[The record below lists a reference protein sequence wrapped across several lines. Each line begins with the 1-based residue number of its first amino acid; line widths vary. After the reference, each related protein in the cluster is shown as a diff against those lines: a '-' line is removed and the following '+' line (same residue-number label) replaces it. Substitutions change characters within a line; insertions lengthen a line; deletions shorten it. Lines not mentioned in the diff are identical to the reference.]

1 MKFRKITA
9 IALSLCIAAGIF
21 SGCSGSGEKKKE
33 TGNTETVGKYVEENI
48 ELPIEQNE
56 TPLALLKNANGEL
69 EVYTCNDETEV
80 YSKYTST
87 DGKSWTQKDASW
99 LSQIYHGSVLS
110 VAAGE
115 DGNSY
120 AVVGETVEA
129 PEGEEGNE
137 ATESDGP
144 IWNMKM
150 HLLKQTGEGT
160 AEEISIP
167 ELNEAVDEGNPDFYS
182 FGIGLMV
189 MKNGNIVLTGNDDV
203 KVYDASDGTLLHTFP
218 YSKTST
224 DALGTVAVNGE
235 KLALTDKANTG
246 FTIWNVEQEKEE
258 ASASY
263 GSDVR
268 SGKIV
273 LEENN
278 EIYFLN
284 EEGIH
289 HMNPNGTL
297 VETLVE
303 GNSMTMGLPSVYIE
317 GFVKGEK
324 DDFYA
329 LYTGNQTGIRHYYY
343 DENAKTGSG
352 KKLSIYSLEEND
364 TVRQAVSIFQQKYPD
379 VEITYKT
386 GEADSSTTKADKIR
400 VLNTELLNKSGA
412 DVLVL
417 DDLPVDSFIEK
428 GVLKDISDILNPLIE
443 DGTLKKNLAEC
454 FQQTD
459 GKIYSMPVK
468 YGIPI
473 LLGKQEMVDS
483 MESLDSLENWL
494 DTHEG
499 QKIISEASYEEL
511 TRVFVNMYYDELIDE
526 NGKLR
531 EDKLKQCISC
541 VKKVGERYDAELE
554 NNYVSETGENMEDMD
569 GFDISDWRAGN
580 EIYVAEEEQVAVT
593 ELKSL
598 TDMMAP
604 FTIMRDKNLPLTLN
618 KGVFVPHGVVGI
630 NSASENTDLAEE
642 FVKILFSDEVQSV
655 DLMDGFPMNQNV
667 EELLK
672 ENGLDSPVGEDG
684 PSVMIESLGGDE
696 GEDEGYAYTFG
707 YPLKTEVEA
716 LLKKAEEL
724 KKPAQA
730 DSVLQDMIWEEAK
743 AYYEGSQELEQ
754 TVQGITAKVD
764 TYRAE

>member
-9 IALSLCIAAGIF
+9 IVLSLCVATGIF
-21 SGCSGSGEKKKE
+21 SGCSGKGEKKKE
-33 TGNTETVGKYVEENI
+33 TENTKTVGKYVEENV
-48 ELPIEQNE
+48 ELPTGQNE
-56 TPLALLKNANGEL
+56 TPFALLKNANGEL
-69 EVYTCNDETEV
+69 EVYTCNDETEA

-99 LSQIYHGSVLS
+99 LSQIQDGSVLS

-115 DGNSY
+115 DGNNY
-120 AVVGETVEA
+120 AIVGETITA

-137 ATESDGP
+137 TTESDEP
-144 IWNMKM
+144 DSVWNIKM

-167 ELNEAVDEGNPDFYS
+167 ELNEAVNESNPDFYS
-182 FGIGLMV
+182 FGTGLLV
-189 MKNGNIVLTGNDDV
+189 MKNGNIVLTGNSNV
-203 KVYDASDGTLLHTFP
+203 KVYDASDGTLLHSFS

-224 DALGTVAVNGE
+224 DSMGTVAINGE
-235 KLALTDKANTG
+235 KVVLPDKANTG
-246 FTIWNVEQEKEE
+246 FSIWNAGQEE
-258 ASASY
+258 ASVSY

-268 SGKIV
+268 DGKVI

-284 EEGIH
+284 AEGIH

-303 GNSMTMGLPSVYIE
+303 GDSMTMGLPSVYIE
-317 GFVKGEK
+317 GFVKGEAN
-324 DDFYA
+324 DFYA
-329 LYTGNQTGIRHYYY
+329 FYIGNQNSVKHYYY
-343 DENAKTGSG
+343 DENAKASSG

-379 VEITYKT
+379 VEVSYKT
-386 GEADSSTTKADKIR
+386 GESDSSTTKADKIR

-417 DDLPVDSFIEK
+417 DDLPVNSFIEK
-428 GVLKDISDILNPLIE
+428 GVLKDISDIINPLIE

-454 FQQTD
+454 YQQED

-473 LLGKQEMVDS
+473 ILGNQEMTDA

-499 QKIISEASYEEL
+499 EKIISGASYEEL
-511 TRVFVNMYYDELIDE
+511 TRAFVNMYYDELVDE
-526 NGKLR
+526 SGKLK

-541 VKKVGERYDAELE
+541 VKKTGERYEAELE
-554 NNYVSETGENMEDMD
+554 NNYVSETGENLKDME
-569 GFDISDWRAGN
+569 GFDISDWQAGN
-580 EIYVAEEEQVAVT
+580 VMSVAEGDEVQLA

-598 TDMMAP
+598 TDMMEP
-604 FTIMRDKNLPLTLN
+604 FTIMRDLDLPLILN
-618 KGVFVPHGVVGI
+618 KEVFVPYGVVGI
-630 NSASENTDLAEE
+630 NNASENTDLAEE
-642 FVKILFSDEVQSV
+642 FVKIMFSDEVQSV
-655 DLMDGFPMNQNV
+655 DLMDGFPANQNAAA
-667 EELLK
+667 LLK
-672 ENGLDSPVGEDG
+672 EQGLDSPLDENG
-684 PSVMIESLGGDE
+684 PSMMVEVGGTEE
-696 GEDEGYAYTFG
+696 GNAYTFG
-707 YPLKTEVEA
+707 YPLKTEVEE
-716 LLKKAEEL
+716 LLKKTEEL
-724 KKPAQA
+724 KQPAQA

-754 TVQGITAKVD
+754 TVQGIAEKVD

>member
-1 MKFRKITA
+1 MKFKKITA
-9 IALSLCIAAGIF
+9 IVLSLCIAAGIF
-21 SGCSGSGEKKKE
+21 GGCSGDGEEKKE
-33 TGNTETVGKYVEENI
+33 TENTGTAGRYMEENV
-48 ELPIEQNE
+48 ELPAGQNE
-56 TPLALLKNANGEL
+56 TPFALLKNANGEL
-69 EVYTCNDETEV
+69 EVYTCNDETEA
-80 YSKYTST
+80 YSKYTSA
-87 DGKSWTQKDASW
+87 DGKSWTQQDASW
-99 LSQIYHGSVLS
+99 LTQIYNGSVLS

-120 AVVGETVEA
+120 AIVGENVTA
-129 PEGEEGNE
+129 PEGEESNQITVGDE
-137 ATESDGP
+137 ADGV
-144 IWNMKM
+144 WNMKM

-167 ELNEAVDEGNPDFYS
+167 ELNEAVDQGTPDFYS
-182 FGIGLMV
+182 FGTGLMV
-189 MKNGNIVLTGNDDV
+189 MKNGTIVLTGNDEV
-203 KVYDASDGTLLHTFP
+203 KVYNASDGTLLHTFP

-224 DALGTVAVNGE
+224 DASGTVAVNGE
-235 KLALTDKANTG
+235 NLALTDKANTG
-246 FTIWNVEQEKEE
+246 FTIWNVGQEKEE

-284 EEGIH
+284 AEGIH

-303 GNSMTMGLPSVYIE
+303 GSSMTMGLPSVYIE

-329 LYTGNQTGIRHYYY
+329 LYTGNQISIKHYYY

-379 VEITYKT
+379 VEVTYKT
-386 GEADSSTTKADKIR
+386 GDSDSSTTKSDKIR

-412 DVLVL
+412 DVLIL

-454 FQQTD
+454 FRQTD
-459 GKIYSMPVK
+459 GKIYSMPVR
-468 YGIPI
+468 YGVPI
-473 LLGKQEMVDS
+473 LFGNQQKIEA
-483 MESLDSLENWL
+483 MESLDELENWL
-494 DTHEG
+494 DTHEREEL
-499 QKIISEASYEEL
+499 ISVASYDEL
-511 TRVFVNMYYDELIDE
+511 THLLVNMYYDELFQE
-526 NGKLR
+526 NGKLK
-531 EDKLKQCISC
+531 EDKLSQCISC
-541 VKKVGERYDAELE
+541 VKKIGERYDAELE
-554 NNYVSETGENMEDMD
+554 KNYVSDTGEEPD
-569 GFDISDWRAGN
+569 GIEGYNSDWVAGTGIGDEINQVTSN
-580 EIYVAEEEQVAVT
+580 EM
-593 ELKSL
+593 KS
-598 TDMMAP
+598 TYDMMIPCSTARENN
-604 FTIMRDKNLPLTLN
+604 IQLN
-618 KGVFVPHGVVGI
+618 FNRNTFVPHGMVGI
-630 NSASENTDLAEE
+630 NSASENTGQAEE
-642 FVKILFSDEVQSV
+642 FLKILFSDEVQSY
-655 DLMDGFPMNQNV
+655 DLGDGFPVNQNAETQIKEMGMDSLDDQSSGGVTMV
-667 EELLK
+667 EI
-672 ENGLDSPVGEDG
+672 GDGGE
-684 PSVMIESLGGDE
+684 
-696 GEDEGYAYTFG
+696 EDTEPFVFTM
-707 YPLKTEVEA
+707 PLKTEIEDF
-716 LLKKAEEL
+716 LKRTEEL
-724 KKPAQA
+724 NRPAQA